1 MRRDAMSYV
10 QKILEPGE
18 SVTCVT
24 RTHWRIYLPAAF
36 LLLLG
41 IAALAPSSYVA
52 ADLVAV
58 PQIAAAALILLA
70 AASWLPAFIRR
81 RTTELAVTNR
91 RIVFKSGLF
100 RRHTMEMNM
109 SKVESVD
116 VDQTVMGRILG
127 YGTVTIRGTGGGIEP
142 MRNIANPIVFRNH
155 VTAS

>member
-1 MRRDAMSYV
+1 MSYV

-18 SVTCVT
+18 SVTHVT
-24 RTHWRIYLPAAF
+24 RTHWLVYLPAIF

-41 IAALAPSSYVA
+41 IAALASSSYVS
-52 ADLVAV
+52 ADLAAV
-58 PQIAAAALILLA
+58 PQIAGAMLILLA
-70 AASWLPAFIRR
+70 AISWLPAFIRR
-81 RTTELAVTNR
+81 WTTELAVTNR

-100 RRHTMEMNM
+100 RRHTMEMNT

-116 VDQTVMGRILG
+116 VDQSVMGRILD

-142 MRNIANPIVFRNH
+142 MRNIANPIAFRNH